1 VETRLRLFTVDESG
15 LRHPALMT
23 VMAIIGLALNA
34 GAWFMIGVVVRPL
47 ELGSAGAALLL
58 AVPVAV
64 GSAARVPA
72 GALTDRYGARVVMP
86 VVSLISAG
94 SVLALT
100 FVDSGPALVAVA
112 VALGLAGTAFA
123 VGASLVARAGKPRR
137 RGLRL
142 SVFGAGVIGAAPI
155 LGAVPLLDR
164 AAWHAVTVGL
174 GAVLAG
180 YAVVAALVI
189 RDAPAP
195 AHRGSLP
202 RYTLDVLRPPATRQW
217 CLLFAAAC
225 GPLLAVA
232 LFLSRYL
239 YSTYHQA
246 LGSAALYAAVF
257 VGAAA
262 VTRPAGGWLTARY
275 RPAPLLA
282 GCYLLVAA
290 LGVLIA
296 FEPPLPVV
304 ITALVGVAVAA
315 GTAAGGLL
323 YVIGRAVPPE
333 QTGLVIGVVG
343 AAGGLSGL
351 LMTAL
356 LGVVHA
362 LDASYTIG
370 IMLLSGV
377 AAAASYLCRRHEWFD
392 ALSFPTLHATP
403 AALADAKYTATGTTA
418 VTLAAADTV
427 ARPGTVPAVLAELAT
442 RRELVVVYGHDAPPV
457 GSLSP
462 LQLVAAIRDRLPRH
476 RVAGFVV
483 DAGDPSSAE
492 YDLIA
497 DLLADGG
504 VAVAVVDAADPAR
517 AAAALADRVGADSVL
532 RLVLDPRDGV
542 RLEAESGAADAARR
556 AGALT

>member
-1 VETRLRLFTVDESG
+1 
-15 LRHPALMT
+15 M
-23 VMAIIGLALNA
+23 
-34 GAWFMIGVVVRPL
+34 
-47 ELGSAGAALLL
+47 
-58 AVPVAV
+58 
-64 GSAARVPA
+64 
-72 GALTDRYGARVVMP
+72 
-86 VVSLISAG
+86 
-94 SVLALT
+94 
-100 FVDSGPALVAVA
+100 
-112 VALGLAGTAFA
+112 
-123 VGASLVARAGKPRR
+123 
-137 RGLRL
+137 
-142 SVFGAGVIGAAPI
+142 
-155 LGAVPLLDR
+155 
-164 AAWHAVTVGL
+164 
-174 GAVLAG
+174 
-180 YAVVAALVI
+180 
-189 RDAPAP
+189 
-195 AHRGSLP
+195 
-202 RYTLDVLRPPATRQW
+202 LRPPATRQW
-217 CLLFAAAC
+217 CLLFGAAC

-351 LMTAL
+351 LIAAL

-403 AALADAKYTATGTTA
+403 AADANFVRSRVGMAWRDSTSTAGSCFSSMISRQASATSLGSPGRSTI
-418 VTLAAADTV
+418 
-427 ARPGTVPAVLAELAT
+427 RPGMA
-442 RRELVVVYGHDAPPV
+442 
-457 GSLSP
+457 LS
-462 LQLVAAIRDRLPRH
+462 
-476 RVAGFVV
+476 
-483 DAGDPSSAE
+483 
-492 YDLIA
+492 
-497 DLLADGG
+497 
-504 VAVAVVDAADPAR
+504 
-517 AAAALADRVGADSVL
+517 
-532 RLVLDPRDGV
+532 
-542 RLEAESGAADAARR
+542 EASCSIGW
-556 AGALT
+556 

>member
-1 VETRLRLFTVDESG
+1 
-15 LRHPALMT
+15 
-23 VMAIIGLALNA
+23 ALNA

-246 LGSAALYAAVF
+246 LG
-257 VGAAA
+257 
-262 VTRPAGGWLTARY
+262 
-275 RPAPLLA
+275 
-282 GCYLLVAA
+282 
-290 LGVLIA
+290 
-296 FEPPLPVV
+296 
-304 ITALVGVAVAA
+304 
-315 GTAAGGLL
+315 
-323 YVIGRAVPPE
+323 
-333 QTGLVIGVVG
+333 

-492 YDLIA
+492 YDLLA
-497 DLLADGG
+497 DL
-504 VAVAVVDAADPAR
+504 
-517 AAAALADRVGADSVL
+517 
-532 RLVLDPRDGV
+532 
-542 RLEAESGAADAARR
+542 
-556 AGALT
+556 